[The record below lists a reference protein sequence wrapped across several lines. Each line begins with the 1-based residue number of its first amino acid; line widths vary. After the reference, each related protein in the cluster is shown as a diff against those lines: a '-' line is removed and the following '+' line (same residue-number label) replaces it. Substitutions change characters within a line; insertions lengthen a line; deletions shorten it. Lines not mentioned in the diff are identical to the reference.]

1 MKPIRHLK
9 NTSILST
16 YLVLFL
22 CFAFMLKAGEGNAFG
37 YSPLFSQTEEGE
49 ILQASLQ
56 DGDGE
61 VVSTG
66 TFIDS
71 DAQTVSMTVP
81 EGVDQGRLALDCKV
95 TEGFAVEPAPEEVR
109 DFSESVSVSLEPQNG
124 GKSTDWTMRVYD
136 ENSVKIFSG
145 ADFKH
150 WKLRADGYEREE
162 AFGEYLDNR
171 DGLYFELASDLP
183 DGLSAL
189 FYYDNNRPV
198 ERMQVQYEQP
208 VDHHQNVNL
217 QILDL
222 AAVADDIAEQDWWV
236 TDADNPDELVRWS
249 QSLTETTGEMM
260 VQANFSGE
268 PLSGPIAIKYGG
280 ASKDYRIN
288 VKKVMLIFE

>member
-1 MKPIRHLK
+1 MIKHLNK
-9 NTSILST
+9 AAVLST
-16 YLVLFL
+16 YLVFCMGLSL
-22 CFAFMLKAGEGNAFG
+22 AAKADRGEAAW
-37 YSPLFSQTEEGE
+37 YSPLFSQVEEGE

-56 DGDGE
+56 NEAGE